1 MQPYAQS
8 ETAVVTGACG
18 FLGLALVR
26 LLLERGQTVLAV
38 DRERNAAKLPKR
50 ENLFFAKTPLLV
62 SSEYLAYPDR
72 SCDTWYHLGWSGS
85 RGAAR
90 TDAALQVENIRQ
102 SIQAVETAAA
112 MGCKKFVF
120 AGSIMEAE
128 VLQAQTQGMQTQNA
142 YGWAKH
148 CAAHLA
154 WITAQQKNMT
164 YVTARITNV
173 YGAGESSTRLIS
185 SSLRKIR
192 AGEKLS
198 LSAGSQIYDF
208 LYVTDAA
215 RALAAVGKNGK
226 NGACYVLGS
235 GAAKPLRLW
244 MEELLT
250 ICKGQAEFGQGV
262 PEGICLPMAAYD
274 TTALYQDTGFIPQV
288 SFAEGL
294 RRTMA
299 WQTEVEA

>member
-1 MQPYAQS
+1 MQPYEVS

-26 LLLERGQTVLAV
+26 LLLERGQTVWAV
-38 DRERNAAKLPKR
+38 DRKRNAAKLPKR
-50 ENLFFAKTPLLV
+50 ENLYFVETPLT
-62 SSEYLAYPDR
+62 AR
-72 SCDTWYHLGWSGS
+72 SDFCDFYCDTWYHLGWSGS
-85 RGAAR
+85 RGNGR
-90 TDAALQVENIRQ
+90 TDAALQAENICQ
-102 SIQAVETAAA
+102 TLQAVETAAA
-112 MGCKKFVF
+112 IGCKKFVF

-128 VLQAQTQGMQTQNA
+128 VLQAQTQGIQTKNA

-148 CAAHLA
+148 CAAHLGQIA
-154 WITAQQKNMT
+154 AQQKNMCF
-164 YVTARITNV
+164 VTARITNV
-173 YGAGESSTRLIS
+173 YGAGENSERLIS
-185 SSLRKIR
+185 SSLRRIQ
-192 AGEKLS
+192 AGERLC
-198 LSAGSQIYDF
+198 LSAGKQNYDF

-226 NGACYVLGS
+226 DGMCYVLGS

-250 ICKGQAEFGQGV
+250 VCKGSADFGQCV
-262 PEGICLPMAAYD
+262 PESLCLPMAAYD
-274 TTALYQDTGFIPQV
+274 TTAFYQDTGFVPQV

-294 RRTMA
+294 RRTMEWMI